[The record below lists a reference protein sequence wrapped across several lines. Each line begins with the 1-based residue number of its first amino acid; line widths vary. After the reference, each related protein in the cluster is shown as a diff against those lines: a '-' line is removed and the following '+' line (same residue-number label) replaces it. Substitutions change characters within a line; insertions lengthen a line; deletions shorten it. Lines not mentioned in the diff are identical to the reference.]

1 MLKYLYS
8 YKGYKMKILL
18 LLFLC
23 VHSIFANVYYAKVEP
38 YELRKISSSVSGEV
52 LFSNEDMIGKKL
64 TNQPYIIID
73 SKLDRDE
80 LASINTK
87 LKFMKQTLQS
97 NEKILKN
104 LEKTL
109 LFKRKNYKR
118 VRALKIK
125 SQIEKDNEF
134 YNLVNSENS
143 YINTQKEINNLK
155 INIADLELRKKQL
168 LKTINDKQLRARGF
182 VLYSLEVKPGEVV
195 SFATPLATIAD
206 TSKAL
211 LTIYLDDED
220 LMNLESRIIY
230 IDGKKTDYQI
240 DRVVKI
246 ADTKNISKYKAQI
259 IIKAPKVFSKL
270 AKIELKEAG
279 NE

>member
-52 LFSNEDMIGKKL
+52 LLSDENMLGKKL
-64 TNQPYIIID
+64 TNRPYIIID
-73 SKLDRDE
+73 SKLDKDE

-87 LKFMKQTLQS
+87 LKFMKRTLQS

-104 LEKTL
+104 LDKTL
-109 LFKRKNYKR
+109 VFKRKNYER
-118 VRALKIK
+118 VRSLKIK
-125 SQIEKDNEF
+125 SQIEKDNEY

-168 LKTINDKQLRARGF
+168 LKTINDKQLRAKGF

-220 LMNLESRIIY
+220 LMNLERRVIY
-230 IDGKKTDYQI
+230 IDGKKTDYKI